1 MWTVSRY
8 NSFFSS
14 AKNEEKRKEK
24 ATYIPDD
31 EGIIVLAA
39 E

>member
-1 MWTVSRY
+1 MK
-8 NSFFSS
+8 
-14 AKNEEKRKEK
+14 KNGKEK

-31 EGIIVLAA
+31 EGVVVLAT